1 VYKGT
6 PENEDVRQQMIRL
19 PLLATLR
26 PKPLLGMILRS
37 HYFLMAARPASAR
50 MKNPA
55 TENREPGRKEQAAM
69 SFGGLW
75 QISRG
80 KWHRPPP
87 LTFGGLWRRSRIHA
101 TA

>member
-1 VYKGT
+1 
-6 PENEDVRQQMIRL
+6 
-19 PLLATLR
+19 
-26 PKPLLGMILRS
+26 
-37 HYFLMAARPASAR
+37 
-50 MKNPA
+50 
-55 TENREPGRKEQAAM
+55 M

-87 LTFGGLWRRSRIHA
+87 LTFGGLWRRLRIHA